1 MEGTVQKMQDDLS
14 EDSSVII
21 RVNERQKEKELVT
34 LIANI
39 LVTKTLKDA
48 AEKGYSLPPF

>member
-48 AEKGYSLPPF
+48 AEKGYPLPPF

>member
-1 MEGTVQKMQDDLS
+1 MERTVQKMQDDLS

-39 LVTKTLKDA
+39 LVTKTWKDA

>member
-1 MEGTVQKMQDDLS
+1 MERTVGKIQDD
-14 EDSSVII
+14 DSSMII
-21 RVNERQKEKELVT
+21 RENEMEKEKELVT

-48 AEKGYSLPPF
+48 AEKGYPLPPFQP

>member
-1 MEGTVQKMQDDLS
+1 MEGRVQKMQDNLPQ
-14 EDSSVII
+14 DSAII
-21 RVNERQKEKELVT
+21 IAVNERQKEKELVT

-48 AEKGYSLPPF
+48 AEKGYPLPPV